1 MAFESRR
8 NCVIVGDTSLT
19 NLATPTPDTFHC
31 ERSPTW
37 SFAIAVETF
46 ERSGSRSMIDGYG
59 QENVSVPGPR
69 GLLGSERKP
78 QRNSERLYRLIGNLE
93 RASV

>member
-1 MAFESRR
+1 
-8 NCVIVGDTSLT
+8 
-19 NLATPTPDTFHC
+19 
-31 ERSPTW
+31 
-37 SFAIAVETF
+37 
-46 ERSGSRSMIDGYG
+46 MIDGYG
-59 QENVSVPGPR
+59 QENVSVPSPR